1 MAVEFYVEDIL
12 RSPEATFRR
21 ILSTIIAK
29 SDKQAEIEL
38 VRQYREVDTVLFE
51 AIKSILFDLKVEE
64 GLISRFFYRF
74 FRVEIFTNKKREQLI
89 ILGSQL
95 KMQYGTITKQKKRVH
110 IHMENLLASL
120 RNLKELEGA
129 FDKQVNSLNNQREI
143 NKSNALM
150 AKINLKIQELAQYE
164 NLLEHKY
171 TILSDIEKIYNGI
184 YQQIPNYYELQEEN
198 RIPRISAP

>member
-12 RSPEATFRR
+12 GSPESTFRR

-51 AIKSILFDLKVEE
+51 AIRSILFDLKVEE

-74 FRVEIFTNKKREQLI
+74 FKVEIFTNKKREQLI
-89 ILGSQL
+89 ILGGQL
-95 KMQYGTITKQKKRVH
+95 KTQYGTITEQKKRVH
-110 IHMENLLASL
+110 VHMENLLASL

-129 FDKQVNSLNNQREI
+129 FDKRVDSLKSQREI

-150 AKINLKIQELAQYE
+150 GRINCKIQELTQYE
-164 NLLEHKY
+164 DSLEHKY
-171 TILSDIEKIYNGI
+171 TILSDIEEIYNGL
-184 YQQIPNYYELQEEN
+184 YQQIPNYYQLQEEN
-198 RIPRISAP
+198 PVQWLSAP